1 MLEYLLQKI
10 ILLQK
15 HKTLK
20 MRIYTNLNLALL
32 LGLSFFLLQCSND
45 DDDTPELINE
55 EEEINR
61 VTFDVTANNST
72 TTYTWEDGD
81 ASLSIPLSS
90 NSTYEV
96 AVSFFN
102 ATDPTDVEEI
112 NPEVIEEADEHHVF
126 YDNSG
131 SVLAITSA
139 NSDNQDSAGNPL
151 GLKTTWTTSAAGDAV
166 VRMFL
171 IHEPTTKSGTSRA
184 DFGGETDVQVDL
196 NVAVSE

>member
-1 MLEYLLQKI
+1 MLIYFINKLSFT
-10 ILLQK
+10 K

-20 MRIYTNLNLALL
+20 MKTYSYLKLPLLMGLSLL
-32 LGLSFFLLQCSND
+32 LFQCSND
-45 DDDTPELINE
+45 DEDTPELINE

-61 VTFDVTANNST
+61 VSFDVTVNNLT
-72 TTYTWEDGD
+72 TTYTWDEGD
-81 ASLSIPLSS
+81 ASLSIPLST

-102 ATDPTDVEEI
+102 ATDPSDVEAI

-166 VRMFL
+166 VRLFL
-171 IHEPTTKSGTSRA
+171 IHEPTTKSGNSRT